1 LPKIEPLFS
10 ALDLARVRERLPG
23 RRIEWFDT
31 TGSTM
36 TVAAQLAREGAPGG
50 TIVGADEQTAGIGR
64 QGRSWISEKGTGLY
78 TSIVLR
84 LPVEASVLPAVML
97 ALGLAAQEAIVE
109 LTSLAPDLRWPNDV
123 LINGRKCAGILAQ
136 LDGEAVIAGIG
147 INVSQTGFPPGLET
161 PATSLALEGA
171 RASRQGEVARED
183 LLVALVHSVERH
195 CRVLAEE
202 GVPAILRMFEASSSY
217 ARNRRVRVDQ
227 PGGVLEGVTSG
238 VDQSGFLIVRRDD
251 GTEVTVLAGGVRPCS

>member
-1 LPKIEPLFS
+1 LPRTEPPLPPFN
-10 ALDLARVRERLPG
+10 LARVRDLFPG
-23 RRIEWFDT
+23 RRIEWFAS

-36 TVAAQLAREGAPGG
+36 TAAARLAREGAPGG

-64 QGRSWISEKGTGLY
+64 QGRSWISEKGAGLY
-78 TSIVLR
+78 VSMVLR
-84 LPVEASVLPAVML
+84 LPVEASVLPVVML

-123 LINGRKCAGILAQ
+123 LLSGRKCGGILAQ

-147 INVSQTGFPPGLET
+147 INVSQTSFPPDLET
-161 PATSLALEGA
+161 PATSLRLEGA
-171 RASRQGEVARED
+171 PAARQGEVTRED
-183 LLVALVHSVERH
+183 LLVVLVHSVERH
-195 CRVLAEE
+195 CKILAEE

-227 PGGVLEGVTSG
+227 PGGAIEGITCG
-238 VDQSGFLIVRRDD
+238 LDDSGFLRLRRDD
-251 GTEVTVLAGGVRPCS
+251 GTETTVLAGGVRPCS